1 LNINDYRKALDHI
14 TPGIELKKRIMD
26 HKTSSKK
33 FVPVRRVF
41 TGALAAA
48 LTLTCLFTVALAAS
62 PELRMAVLSFF
73 RMEEQEQVPSQ
84 NGASSRPEISQVE
97 IGDVVKVQYI
107 KTDRHYGFSSGLLND
122 LTWSEDY
129 RTLLDAKFWD
139 VKDNVLIPMEI
150 GLNTTNVDI
159 TFNGAQYQ
167 GEFYWFVR
175 DGELAVL
182 KGHPVGVDARPEDQ
196 WYISAIPGY
205 TDVVLLWLYQGGQ
218 LEYSEYPILYHLD
231 TGETE
236 DFLANTGVNKLEYAY
251 DYLWSE
257 DMRKA
262 LISCRLGPDGQ
273 QEWLCNLDTK
283 TLTHLEELTGFED
296 EVTASFADSD
306 TLILTTH
313 TTMEGDDIWQTVTC
327 YAYNIPTGQMMKTL
341 DEAHCYQ
348 WWEEEP
354 YGVQMFG
361 SRCVLVGQ
369 DGQVRLVDLQTGMQ
383 TVIEGFTFQKGNEF
397 MISPSGDKLLYYA
410 SDSEAEGLGITQLG
424 VVDLEKGTFIAFDR
438 EGYKNLYEEAIGWND
453 NNTVSINARALDG
466 EIRYL
471 ILYQF

>member
-1 LNINDYRKALDHI
+1 
-14 TPGIELKKRIMD
+14 
-26 HKTSSKK
+26 
-33 FVPVRRVF
+33 
-41 TGALAAA
+41 
-48 LTLTCLFTVALAAS
+48 
-62 PELRMAVLSFF
+62 MAVLSFF
-73 RMEEQEQVPSQ
+73 RMEEREQVPSQ
-84 NGASSRPEISQVE
+84 NGASSRPEISQTEIGVSSQPNISQVE

-107 KTDRHYGFSSGLLND
+107 KTDRYYGFSSGLLSD

-129 RTLLDAKFWD
+129 RTLLDAKFWE

-182 KGHPVGVDARPEDQ
+182 KGHPVGTDTRPEDQ
-196 WYISAIPGY
+196 WYISTIPGH
-205 TDVVLLWLYQGGQ
+205 TDVVLLWLYQGRQ
-218 LEYSEYPILYHLD
+218 LEYSEYPIRYHLD

-251 DYLWSE
+251 NYLWSE

-262 LISCRLGPDGQ
+262 LISCRLGLDGQ

-283 TLTHLEELTGFED
+283 TITPLEKLAGLED

-313 TTMEGDDIWQTVTC
+313 TTMEEDDIWQTVTC

-341 DEAHCYQ
+341 DEAHYYQ
-348 WWEEEP
+348 WWEEKP

-361 SRCVLVGQ
+361 SRCVLVDQ

-397 MISPSGDKLLYYA
+397 MISP
-410 SDSEAEGLGITQLG
+410 
-424 VVDLEKGTFIAFDR
+424 
-438 EGYKNLYEEAIGWND
+438 
-453 NNTVSINARALDG
+453 
-466 EIRYL
+466 
-471 ILYQF
+471 